1 MKSSHWNRLACRKL
15 AEKMDKQKSSSSS
28 LTGKWVAALVASRS
42 IYAINWLNIGVLYSL
57 MEPDLRGGVGGLG
70 TLTSSFFL
78 GIGLL
83 QVPGGILAAKYGPKK
98 VVSFG
103 ILLSSFS
110 AAMVSLTS
118 QIAEATVLRFSVG
131 VGMAFVFSPS
141 IVIAAS
147 YLGHHRS
154 GINVGL
160 FNFAFSVGGIC
171 GLFLWTV
178 LASFVGW
185 RASIALSGAI
195 GVLSGIL
202 VILLVPDEHDLSFR
216 AETKR
221 LISIIKDKRLI
232 LLGVGTL
239 SLTTGNN
246 LFSVFM
252 AFYLH
257 ASLGVALVF
266 ASIVPALLTSMPI
279 LSALIGGRQY
289 DRMKKPRL
297 IMLLADI
304 GMASALVICAIHN
317 LYAAVIGSI
326 FAGIVF
332 GVGLTT
338 AFASAKDLNHEPKE
352 YDTLAI
358 SWVNSLSL
366 FGNFGPPLVFTYLAV
381 ASSYSAA
388 WLGGAGMVI
397 LLLVPLLFL
406 PEGIARESVTR
417 S

>member
-1 MKSSHWNRLACRKL
+1 
-15 AEKMDKQKSSSSS
+15 
-28 LTGKWVAALVASRS
+28 
-42 IYAINWLNIGVLYSL
+42 
-57 MEPDLRGGVGGLG
+57 MEPDLKGGVGGLG

-98 VVSFG
+98 VVTFG
-103 ILLSSFS
+103 ILLSSLS
-110 AAMVSLTS
+110 AAAVSLSS
-118 QIAEATVLRFSVG
+118 QITEAAVLRFSVG

-160 FNFAFSVGGIC
+160 FNFAFSVGGIF

-195 GVLSGIL
+195 GIVSGIL
-202 VILLVPDEHDLSFR
+202 VILLVPDEHDLSFKVEAR
-216 AETKR
+216 R
-221 LISIIKDKRLI
+221 LYSIIKDKRLV
-232 LLGVGTL
+232 LLGIGTL

-246 LFSVFM
+246 LISVFM

-257 ASLGVALVF
+257 TSLGVALVF
-266 ASIVPALLTSMPI
+266 ASVVPALLTSMPI
-279 LSALIGGRQY
+279 LSALLGGREY
-289 DRMKKPRL
+289 DRIKKPRL
-297 IMLLADI
+297 IMLLADV
-304 GMASALVICAIHN
+304 GMASALVICAVHN
-317 LYAAVIGSI
+317 LYAAIIGSI
-326 FAGIVF
+326 FAGAVF

-338 AFASAKDLNHEPKE
+338 AFAAAKDLNFEPKE

-381 ASSYSAA
+381 SAGYSAA
-388 WLGGAGMVI
+388 WLGGAGLVV
-397 LLLVPLLFL
+397 LLLVPLLFM
-406 PEGIARESVTR
+406 PEGISRGKLS
-417 S
+417 